1 MSAAQHLL
9 AMSGDVAAIFGMS
22 GATAFFRMGGYAAYV
37 WPAYAV
43 FFAVLIADSV
53 APRLRRRRV
62 LRELRTRL
70 ARAQARGQRPSSP
83 TPSLS
88 P

>member
-1 MSAAQHLL
+1 MSPVQTFL
-9 AMSGDVAAIFGMS
+9 A
-22 GATAFFRMGGYAAYV
+22 MGGYAGYV

-43 FFAVLIADSV
+43 FFVVLIGDAI
-53 APRLRRRRV
+53 APQLRRRRV

-70 ARAQARGQRPSSP
+70 ARQSARAARNGADASTSP
-83 TPSLS
+83 LS

>member
-1 MSAAQHLL
+1 M
-9 AMSGDVAAIFGMS
+9 
-22 GATAFFRMGGYAAYV
+22 TAVQTFLSMGGYAAYV

-43 FFAVLIADSV
+43 FFIVLVADTV

-62 LRELRTRL
+62 LAELRARL
-70 ARAQARGQRPSSP
+70 ARQSARQQRPGGGDLPISP
-83 TPSLS
+83 S